1 MVQRP
6 PGQRALVAEGI
17 VKTGAGDPGLLGQ
30 VANRGAVVA
39 VLPETLHR
47 RIEDGCFVEF
57 SRPRHGAL
65 RRNVTRQGYCACR
78 PFGTFYNK
86 RSKTQ
91 DRRSEE
97 RRVGKECVSKCR
109 SRWSPY
115 P

>member
-78 PFGTFYNK
+78 
-86 RSKTQ
+86 
-91 DRRSEE
+91 SEE
-97 RRVGKECVSKCR
+97 RRVGKECVNTWR
-109 SRWSPY
+109 SRGALFQ
-115 P
+115 

>member
-1 MVQRP
+1 MALETADPVAEALRQVMVQRP
-6 PGQRALVAEGI
+6 PVQRALVAEGI

-65 RRNVTRQGYCACR
+65 SRHELGRASCR
-78 PFGTFYNK
+78 
-86 RSKTQ
+86 
-91 DRRSEE
+91 E
-97 RRVGKECVSKCR
+97 RGCQ
-109 SRWSPY
+109 Y
-115 P
+115 G